1 MLQCS
6 LHKSLHRE
14 AYLKKSILN
23 ILTVFILSIVMALSS
38 GCDEEEAVIDL
49 ERESVIN
56 DPTLSTY
63 DEVTVRSDDDG
74 QEKRNYVT
82 EAEPAANADVTVYV
96 CGAVNRAGVYRL
108 PGQPRVIDAIEAACG
123 MNESADRDFINQA
136 MLIEDGQKIYI
147 PTREETAKMDDASKM
162 GDMAVYDGSAEA
174 GGKDDKVN
182 INTADAAELMTLP
195 GIGEAKA
202 ALIIEYR
209 TGSGGFK
216 AIEDIMNISGI
227 KEGMYNRIKDKICI

>member
-1 MLQCS
+1 M
-6 LHKSLHRE
+6 
-14 AYLKKSILN
+14 KKSILN
-23 ILTVFILSIVMALSS
+23 ILSVFILSIVMALSS
-38 GCDEEEAVIDL
+38 GCDKEDAVIDL
-49 ERESVIN
+49 ERESVLN

-74 QEKRNYVT
+74 REKRN
-82 EAEPAANADVTVYV
+82 PAAESEPDTCTDITVYV
-96 CGAVNRAGVYRL
+96 CGAVNRSGVYRL

-123 MNESADRDFINQA
+123 MNEFADTDYINQA
-136 MLIEDGQKIYI
+136 MLIEDGQKIYV
-147 PTREETAKMDDASKM
+147 PTREETAAMGDASM
-162 GDMAVYDGSAEA
+162 TGDIALYDGRGET
-174 GGKDDKVN
+174 GGRDEKVN

-209 TGSGGFK
+209 SGSGGFK

-227 KEGMYNRIKDKICI
+227 KEGMFNRIKDKICI